1 MKHNA
6 EIERDRQPPEVCMP
20 RKALVVDS
28 DYFFVEFLSTV
39 LEKRGYQVFKAYD
52 GKQGIAGL
60 EEGPFDIMF
69 ADLVIPKVSG
79 RQLFRSARR
88 KFNGHCCPLVALAGT
103 VIEQMESLDA
113 IGADYFIAKG
123 PMDKLAVQ
131 LNQFITEMENRPAL
145 PPAEKKIL
153 QTGGVFPRRDAIEL
167 LGSVEFQQ
175 AVVDCLGVGVVV
187 IDTDTR
193 IMNANSAALGT
204 LEKSLSEILNCP
216 ILNHFSAEPVIGAAR
231 GAQAHEP
238 GARRHPQRLHGQL
251 ERPHAAGGGFPAA
264 AQALAGRLGGGARG
278 GHGVRRRGRVQGV
291 QGQ

>member
-1 MKHNA
+1 
-6 EIERDRQPPEVCMP
+6 MP

-28 DYFFVEFLSTV
+28 DYFFVEFLSTM
-39 LEKRGYQVFKAYD
+39 LEKRGYQVCKAYD
-52 GKQGIAGL
+52 GKQGIASL

-153 QTGGVFPRRDAIEL
+153 QTGGVFPAAGCHRTARVGGISAGRDRL
-167 LGSVEFQQ
+167 
-175 AVVDCLGVGVVV
+175 
-187 IDTDTR
+187 
-193 IMNANSAALGT
+193 
-204 LEKSLSEILNCP
+204 P
-216 ILNHFSAEPVIGAAR
+216 R
-231 GAQAHEP
+231 G
-238 GARRHPQRLHGQL
+238 GGRRH
-251 ERPHAAGGGFPAA
+251 
-264 AQALAGRLGGGARG
+264 
-278 GHGVRRRGRVQGV
+278 
-291 QGQ
+291 

>member
-1 MKHNA
+1 
-6 EIERDRQPPEVCMP
+6 MP

-28 DYFFVEFLSTV
+28 DYFFVEFLSTM
-39 LEKRGYQVFKAYD
+39 LEKRGYQVCKAYD
-52 GKQGIAGL
+52 GKQGIASL

-123 PMDKLAVQ
+123 PLDKLAVQ
-131 LNQFITEMENRPAL
+131 LHQFITEMENRPGL
-145 PPAEKKIL
+145 PPSEKKIL

-175 AVVDCLGVGVVV
+175 AVVDCLGVGAVV
-187 IDTDTR
+187 IDKDTR
-193 IMNANSAALGT
+193 IMNANAAALET
-204 LEKSLSEILNCP
+204 LGKSLSEILNCP
-216 ILNHFSAEPVIGAAR
+216 ILNLFPPNRSAELLAALKHTSR
-231 GAQAHEP
+231 EP
-238 GARRHPQRLHGQL
+238 DANHSAFMVSWNGRMLRAVVSPLRLKGL
-251 ERPHAAGGGFPAA
+251 AAGWVV
-264 AQALAGRLGGGARG
+264 ALE
-278 GHGVRRRGRVQGV
+278 GVVE
-291 QGQ
+291 

>member
-1 MKHNA
+1 
-6 EIERDRQPPEVCMP
+6 MP

-39 LEKRGYQVFKAYD
+39 LEKRGYQVCKAYD

-79 RQLFRSARR
+79 RQLFRCARR

-131 LNQFITEMENRPAL
+131 LNKFITEMESRPVL
-145 PPAEKKIL
+145 PPAEKTIL
-153 QTGGVFPRRDAIEL
+153 QTGGVFPRRDSMEL
-167 LGSVEFQQ
+167 LVSVEFHQ
-175 AVVDCLGVGVVV
+175 AVVDCLGVGVVI

-193 IMNANSAALGT
+193 IMNANAAALDT
-204 LEKSLSEILNCP
+204 MEKPLFEILNCP
-216 ILNHFSAEPVIGAAR
+216 ILKLFPPNRSSELLAALKHTSREPDVTHSAFMVNWNGRMLRAVVSPL
-231 GAQAHEP
+231 
-238 GARRHPQRLHGQL
+238 RLKRLPAGWVVAL
-251 ERPHAAGGGFPAA
+251 E
-264 AQALAGRLGGGARG
+264 
-278 GHGVRRRGRVQGV
+278 GVME
-291 QGQ
+291 

>member
-1 MKHNA
+1 
-6 EIERDRQPPEVCMP
+6 MP

-28 DYFFVEFLSTV
+28 DYFFVEFLSTM
-39 LEKRGYQVFKAYD
+39 LEKRGYQVCKAYD
-52 GKQGIAGL
+52 GKQGIASL

-131 LNQFITEMENRPAL
+131 LNQFISEMENRPAL

-193 IMNANSAALGT
+193 IMNANTAALEI

-216 ILNHFSAEPVIGAAR
+216 ILNLFPPNRSSELLAALKHTSREPDLTHSAFMVSWNGRMLRAVVSPL
-231 GAQAHEP
+231 
-238 GARRHPQRLHGQL
+238 RLKRL
-251 ERPHAAGGGFPAA
+251 AAGWVV
-264 AQALAGRLGGGARG
+264 ALE
-278 GHGVRRRGRVQGV
+278 GVVE
-291 QGQ
+291 